1 MRLVRSAV
9 FFAAL
14 LGCAGI
20 ASAQSFFSLPRPEG
34 GKQAE
39 CTKEYQQNLDLQ
51 IAAMEKLRTSGPE
64 MVGHVCTLIEQGSA
78 WLGGELSDSTR
89 QRLKGLLGID
99 IDLRLIRTQ
108 CRVGQGNL
116 DRELMTELGF
126 LKSEQ
131 MRCKD
136 TTI

>member
-1 MRLVRSAV
+1 MRLIRSAV
-9 FFAAL
+9 FLAVL
-14 LGCAGI
+14 CGGI
-20 ASAQSFFSLPRPEG
+20 GATSAQSFFSLPRPEG

-39 CTKEYQQNLDLQ
+39 CNKEYKQNLDLQ
-51 IAAMEKLRTSGPE
+51 VAAIEKLRTSAPE

-89 QRLKGLLGID
+89 QRLKGILGFD
-99 IDLRLIRTQ
+99 IDLRLIKTQ